1 MVGRSSIEYNQYLI
15 KSYSFVTRL
24 LQQSIDNAFS
34 SMKDIQKH
42 LAAQSEQAQASNKK
56 VDPKAPAKNKTPE
69 VATKIGLQQKKIKGD
84 STSSSYLPQTI
95 EEWSSFEINEEIL
108 SAWTHELMKKSGIN
122 VHTIHEPLLF
132 YYYLDMLADMLTQ
145 QGLTHFLFLIY
156 TLQII
161 LIKTAIK
168 QKLQVAVG
176 SQQFTSL
183 ECYTRLKCINLCVEL
198 NLTQSVA
205 SHQQAIVGLLAASQ
219 AAASGGVPTGLPAGN
234 VKPGVLLK
242 LLQLDP
248 LEVSFVRDEVYEN
261 NQRKAQI
268 AKEELTNASSFLSK
282 ISKDSFPPKHQK
294 RQTFANIDAK
304 INEKQLKM
312 KTLVDELRRPGE
324 QIHVTNSLVDIL
336 CKDVWI
342 KIADLLVKMG
352 YMQNARDFIF
362 EALNTSQVIFGQK
375 CLMAPPLRFLFL
387 QILFF

>member
-1 MVGRSSIEYNQYLI
+1 LN
-15 KSYSFVTRL
+15 
-24 LQQSIDNAFS
+24 
-34 SMKDIQKH
+34 
-42 LAAQSEQAQASNKK
+42 
-56 VDPKAPAKNKTPE
+56 
-69 VATKIGLQQKKIKGD
+69 
-84 STSSSYLPQTI
+84 
-95 EEWSSFEINEEIL
+95 
-108 SAWTHELMKKSGIN
+108 
-122 VHTIHEPLLF
+122 
-132 YYYLDMLADMLTQ
+132 
-145 QGLTHFLFLIY
+145 
-156 TLQII
+156 
-161 LIKTAIK
+161 
-168 QKLQVAVG
+168 
-176 SQQFTSL
+176 
-183 ECYTRLKCINLCVEL
+183 CINLCVEL

-234 VKPGVLLK
+234 VTPGVLLK

-282 ISKDSFPPKHQK
+282 KSKDSYPPKHQK

-352 YMQNARDFIF
+352 NMQNARDFIF
-362 EALNTSQVIFGQK
+362 EALTTSQVIFGQK
-375 CLMAPPLRFLFL
+375 FLIFFHKSPPLRFLFL
-387 QILFF
+387 QIFFFRVSMTIIPLHNFIIFSLFDSNFSEAIMD